1 MCKEKVAAMKAMFG
15 EMGAGAGDQAGRA
28 AARTEAVKA
37 VQDVASRWEMTGFCH
52 SGTSVPDYEV
62 KTASEQLFFF

>member
-37 VQDVASRWEMTGFCH
+37 VQDVASRWGITGL
-52 SGTSVPDYEV
+52 VIQ
-62 KTASEQLFFF
+62 A